1 MEWLNETET
10 AKGNDAPSITNI
22 QEQLLYEMRYGAYRE
37 CDRLPRESMLAE
49 AMNISRT
56 QLRDCLA
63 ELEREG
69 FISRRQGVG
78 TLINRHV
85 LTVPVRMDLEI
96 EFMEMVKRSGHAAE
110 EHLVKVGTVLSTRAA
125 EKLNIGKTDEMLF
138 VSRIVTSDGKPV
150 IYCEDYIP
158 KALIRSQYY
167 EQSELEKPIFHFL
180 KKHCNKD
187 AYLDLTEIRPTC
199 AIGSVAKRL
208 CVQDGSPLLYMDEVD
223 YDFEGVPLMY
233 SRQYYVDG
241 VIAHTVVRRKI

>member
-1 MEWLNETET
+1 MGKQDGTDQ
-10 AKGNDAPSITNI
+10 AGNIVHSASSI
-22 QEQLLYEMRYGAYRE
+22 QELLLYEMRYGCYRD

-49 AMNISRT
+49 ALNISRT
-56 QLRDCLA
+56 QLRDSLA

-85 LTVPVRMDLEI
+85 LSVPVRMDLEI
-96 EFMEMVKRSGHAAE
+96 EFMEMVRRSGHAAE
-110 EHLVKVGTVLSTRAA
+110 EKLVKVGAVLSTRAA
-125 EKLNIGKTDEMLF
+125 AKLGIGKTEEMLF

-158 KALIRSQYY
+158 RRLILDPDFES
-167 EQSELEKPIFHFL
+167 SELEKPIFFFL
-180 KKHCNKD
+180 KEHCNID
-187 AYLDLTEIRPTC
+187 AYLDLTEIRP
-199 AIGSVAKRL
+199 AAASSSVAKRL
-208 CVQDGSPLLYMDEVD
+208 GVAEGTPLLYMDEVD
-223 YDFEGVPLMY
+223 YDFEGSPVMY

>member
-1 MEWLNETET
+1 MEKRMETET
-10 AKGNDAPSITNI
+10 ANGSIAPNVTNI
-22 QEQLLYEMRYGAYRE
+22 QEQLLYEMRYGCYRD

-85 LTVPVRMDLEI
+85 LSVSVRMDLEI

-110 EHLVKVGTVLSTRAA
+110 EKLVKVGTVLSTRAA
-125 EKLNIGKTDEMLF
+125 SKLNIEKTDEMLF

-158 KALIRSQYY
+158 KALIRSPEY
-167 EQSELEKPIFHFL
+167 EQSVLEKPIFCFL
-180 KKHCNKD
+180 KEHCNKE
-187 AYLDLTEIRPTC
+187 AYLDLTEIRPVC
-199 AIGSVAKRL
+199 AAGSVAKRL
-208 CVQDGSPLLYMDEVD
+208 GVPDGSPLLYMDEVD
-223 YDFEGVPLMY
+223 YDFEGLPLMY